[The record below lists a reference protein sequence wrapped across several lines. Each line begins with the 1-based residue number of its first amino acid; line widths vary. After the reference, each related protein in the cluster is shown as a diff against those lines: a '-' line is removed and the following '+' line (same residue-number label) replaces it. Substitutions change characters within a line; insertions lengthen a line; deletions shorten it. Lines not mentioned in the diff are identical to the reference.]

1 MSQRWLWG
9 ALLGLLALGLALSS
23 SWVQAAPVAQEPSP
37 TATRP
42 TPPPLPTVTPAPT
55 VAPPLTTAPVA
66 TAEPPTAT
74 ASPMLLPVSGGAAHL
89 WGAGWLLL
97 VGLGL
102 VGIGRRCRR

>member
-42 TPPPLPTVTPAPT
+42 TPPPLPTGTPAPT

-74 ASPMLLPVSGGAAHL
+74 ASPMLLPVSGERPTSGGPGGSF
-89 WGAGWLLL
+89 WSD
-97 VGLGL
+97 
-102 VGIGRRCRR
+102 